1 MSAEWEP
8 RKSPWTVAARR
19 LKRRL
24 KAAASLGLALAAG
37 TFLTLQSDARGDN
50 SVPPGGKDKGSA
62 KGKGKDGKDA
72 KNEDE
77 KKKDKDKDK
86 DKNKGQVDK
95 DEHRKGMPVRDNL
108 LE

>member
-37 TFLTLQSDARGDN
+37 TFLSLQSDARADN
-50 SVPPGGKDKGSA
+50 SVPGGKQKGSA

-72 KNEDE
+72 KNDDE
-77 KKKDKDKDK
+77 KKKEK

-95 DEHRKGMPVRDNL
+95 EEHRKGMPVRDNL